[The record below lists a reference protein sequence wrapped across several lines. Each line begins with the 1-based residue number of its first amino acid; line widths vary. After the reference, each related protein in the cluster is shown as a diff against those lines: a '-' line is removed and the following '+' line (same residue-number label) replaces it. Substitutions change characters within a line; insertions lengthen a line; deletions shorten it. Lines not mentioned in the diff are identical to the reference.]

1 MVVKKS
7 IEEIYQK
14 KTQREHVLLR
24 SGVYIGEVN
33 NINEELWVLNNDQK
47 MIKKI
52 TKFSPGFLKIF
63 DEILSNATDH
73 AGKDSTCNTIQVNY
87 NTESGEISVF
97 NNGNGIPV
105 VLHKEHQIYI
115 PQLALG
121 TLLSGSNFD
130 DTSNRTTIGMNG
142 MGATLTNI
150 FSKKF
155 IIETL
160 DSERN
165 LKYYQEYSDNMNIT
179 GDPVITK
186 VSKKEKGYTKITFI
200 PDFPRFK
207 LSGLN
212 KNIIE
217 LIDKRVID
225 ALNSTNA
232 TIYLNDVKLKQKTFL
247 DYIKLYFKDPAPK
260 IYYEI
265 DPKSGWEY
273 AIVPSDAHSQVSFVN
288 GHNTIGGGSHVNYI
302 MNGIISKLKVLI
314 ETKKKVKD
322 LKPSYIKDKISIFVK
337 CTIGNPSFNSQS
349 KETLTTNYK
358 DFGKIPNIS
367 DAFIEKL
374 YKSEIVQEI
383 VDLCKF
389 KENAILNKTTDG
401 KKVNRIYIEKKE
413 FEDALWA
420 GTARGNQCTLI
431 LTEGLSACTFA
442 KWGRGIIGV
451 EKYGVYPLKGVGLN
465 VRDAS
470 ISQLINNTEI
480 NDLKQIIGLKNDTV
494 YKNTNDLRYGKIM
507 LLVDSDM
514 DGLHI
519 SSLIMNF
526 FHYCYPSLL
535 KLNFLNTIRT
545 PIVKA
550 TRGKD
555 VLEFFNEQ
563 DYLKWQ
569 EITPNHSK
577 YYIKYFKGL
586 GTSKKEDAINTFKQ
600 IDKLKIEYYYKDTNC
615 DNAIELAFEKD
626 HNIKKVVSD
635 NSSVSS
641 DTIVKCSDK
650 RKTWLAGYDR
660 NSYINTNESNVSFQ
674 DFINKGLIHFSISDN
689 TRSIPHLCDG
699 LKPSQRKILYYM
711 LHNNIVND
719 IKVAQLSGKISSD
732 MSYHHG
738 EASLQGAIV
747 GMAQDF
753 TGTNNINLLTPEG
766 NFGSLFAP
774 KDAASP
780 RYIFTRLETIT
791 NKLFNK
797 QDLPLLNYLTDD
809 GKQVEPDFFLPII
822 PMILVNGAIGIG
834 TGYSTNIPC
843 FNPREI
849 AQSILNILNDKETLV
864 LMPYY
869 RGFRGS
875 IKEIKSGEYIAR
887 GIYKVIND
895 TTIEITELPI
905 GMYVSVY
912 KEFLEKLI
920 DTPKNVKELKSKS
933 KSKTDNFIL
942 RDMVNLTRDEATGI
956 CFRLEFIS
964 SSHLKMLIDTDT
976 LEKTLKLIKKIN
988 TSNMHLFNTD
998 LVLVK
1003 YNTVYDIINDYFP
1016 IRLEYYQKRKL
1027 NQIKLLENQL
1037 IVLTNKCKFIE
1048 LYTSNPSIINN
1059 KTKNEIYVILEKHAL
1074 VKIDDSYDYL
1084 LNLKLWAL
1092 TNEKIIELNLQKSNL
1107 EKELECS
1114 KNKTKQDLWRND
1126 LKDLITTF

>member
-33 NINEELWVLNNDQK
+33 NINEELWVLENQK

-73 AGKDSTCNTIQVNY
+73 AGKDTTCDTIRVNY
-87 NTESGEISVF
+87 NSESGEICVF
-97 NNGNGIPV
+97 NNGNGIPI

-130 DTSNRTTIGMNG
+130 DSSNRTTIGMNG

-155 IIETL
+155 IVETL
-160 DSERN
+160 DQERN
-165 LKYYQEYSDNMNIT
+165 LKYYQEYSDNMNVI
-179 GDPVITK
+179 GEPIITK
-186 VSKKEKGYTKITFI
+186 VSKKEKGYTRVTFI

-207 LSGLN
+207 LTNLN
-212 KNIIE
+212 KNIRE

-225 ALNSTNA
+225 ALNSTTA
-232 TIYLNDVKLKQKTFL
+232 TIYLNDIKLKQKNFL
-247 DYIKLYFKDPAPK
+247 DYIKLYFKDPPPK
-260 IYYEI
+260 IYHEI

-273 AIVPSDAHSQVSFVN
+273 AIVHAETHSQVSFVN
-288 GHNTIGGGSHVNYI
+288 GHNTTGGGSHVNYI
-302 MNGIISKLKVLI
+302 LNGIISKLKVII

-322 LKPSYIKDKISIFVK
+322 LKPSYIKDKIFIFVK
-337 CTIGNPSFNSQS
+337 CTVFNPSFNSQS

-358 DFGKIPNIS
+358 DFGKIPQVS

-374 YKSEIVQEI
+374 YKSPIVQEI

-389 KENAILNKTTDG
+389 KENAALNKTTDG
-401 KKVNRIYIEKKE
+401 RKVNRIYIEKKD
-413 FEDALWA
+413 FEDAIWA
-420 GTARGNQCTLI
+420 GTAKGNQCTLI

-442 KWGRGIIGV
+442 KWGRGVVGI

-465 VRDAS
+465 VRDATMT
-470 ISQLINNTEI
+470 QLMNNTEI

-494 YKNTNDLRYGKIM
+494 YKNTNDIRYGKIM
-507 LLVDSDM
+507 LLTDADD
-514 DGLHI
+514 DGKHI
-519 SSLIMNF
+519 SALIMNF

-545 PIVKA
+545 PMVKA
-550 TRGKD
+550 TKGKS

-563 DYLKWQ
+563 DYTKWQ
-569 EITPNHSK
+569 EITQNHNS
-577 YYIKYFKGL
+577 YSIKFFKGL
-586 GTSKKEDAINTFKQ
+586 GTSKKDDAIDTFKK
-600 IDKLKIEYYYKDTNC
+600 IDKLKIEYYYKDNLC

-626 HNIKKVVSD
+626 KNVKKISVAD
-635 NSSVSS
+635 NSSICS
-641 DTIVKCSDK
+641 DDLIKCSDK
-650 RKTWLAGYDR
+650 RKNWLSGYDR
-660 NSYINTNESNVSFQ
+660 NVYIDTNESNVSFQ

-689 TRSIPHLCDG
+689 ARSIPHLCDG

-711 LHNNIVND
+711 LNKNITND
-719 IKVAQLSGKISSD
+719 IKVGQLSGYVSAE

-738 EASLQGAIV
+738 EASLQGAII
-747 GMAQDF
+747 GMAQDYI
-753 TGTNNINLLTPEG
+753 GTNNINLIVPEG
-766 NFGSLFAP
+766 NFGSRFSP
-774 KDAASP
+774 KAAASA
-780 RYIFTRLETIT
+780 RYIFTRLSPITHTIY
-791 NKLFNK
+791 NKK
-797 QDLPLLNYLTDD
+797 DLPLLNYLMDD
-809 GKQVEPDFFLPII
+809 GKKVEPDYFLPII

-843 FNPREI
+843 FNPKEI
-849 AQSILNILNDKETLV
+849 AQNILNILNGVSPLDM
-864 LMPYY
+864 MPYY
-869 RGFRGS
+869 RGFNGIIEKIGS
-875 IKEIKSGEYIAR
+875 SDYIAK
-887 GIYKVIND
+887 GIYKVISD
-895 TTIEITELPI
+895 TVIEITELPI
-905 GMYVSVY
+905 GMYISVY

-920 DTPKNVKELKSKS
+920 DTPKNIKESKSKS
-933 KSKTDNFIL
+933 KSDIFIL
-942 RDMVNLTRDEATGI
+942 KEMDCLTKDEATDI
-956 CFRLEFIS
+956 RFRLEFKS
-964 SSHLKMLIDTDT
+964 AEHLKMLINTGT

-988 TSNMHLFNTD
+988 LSNMYLFNTN
-998 LVLVK
+998 LILTK
-1003 YNTVYDIINDYFP
+1003 YNTVYDIINDFYP

-1027 NQIKLLENQL
+1027 HQIKLLEDQL

-1048 LYTSNPSIINN
+1048 LYTNNPSIINN
-1059 KTKNEIYVILEKHAL
+1059 KTKDEIYIILEKNDL
-1074 VKIDDSYDYL
+1074 VKIDNTYDYL

-1092 TNEKIIELNLQKSNL
+1092 TNEKIIELNLQKTNV
-1107 EKELECS
+1107 ENELNCI
-1114 KNKTKQDLWRND
+1114 KNKTKECMWKDDLQDLIKS
-1126 LKDLITTF
+1126 LP